1 MLSRTRLLLL
11 FAMKKTLALILL
23 LAWLTVGARA
33 ATLTWNG
40 SWNDMTWNTENG
52 NWLLNGA
59 HAVYAN
65 GNDVVF
71 GDTGNGY
78 VSLSGELAPS
88 SVLVKSDNYYF
99 FCSDIGEG
107 NKLTGTM
114 QLTKEGEG
122 KLTIQTANDYTGG
135 TIIKGGTLQMGNENA
150 LGSDD
155 VTLMGGT
162 LNLGGCTLSNNVNV
176 NGTAHITNGTVS
188 GNLILADYATFT
200 LSNATNLQ
208 LTGSISLGTDA
219 ELDLG
224 KRAISN
230 DIILNGSYA
239 CIGNG
244 SINKDL
250 YVKVGLTLVL
260 KGDIDGPGNIIIG
273 SDATL
278 ELRDIDISNSV
289 ILNEYAQISGSGT
302 ISGDL
307 ILADNVSFSRNGSS
321 PYDGVQLTGG
331 VTLGNNARFDL
342 NGQTLSAS
350 VNVIGDNAIIRRGS
364 LSGDLILADNVSF
377 TWHGSSYDDDVQ
389 LTGSVTLGNDAWFA
403 LNGQTLSASVNVI
416 GDNATIQGGNLA
428 GDLTIGAGKMS
439 FLFGDI
445 TGTGVIFLED
455 RAQLHW
461 TGQTFSGSIKLG
473 KRSAIDADFVSSNT
487 TIKTR
492 ADADGAVLEKVS
504 VSDGHI
510 AGTDR
515 QASLADGLKIQSDA
529 DLMIESMT
537 ITANN
542 EIHVGD
548 NTITLKDVT
557 IKLSQ
562 AHYDETEGV
571 FLFDLGTLIN
581 CDLVMQNVLLD
592 ASDLTLPEGFDPAT
606 TSVVFDFGDDVTI
619 TQATGLD
626 MRLGNYWSPSLNL
639 DQQGQVIFTKLVP
652 TPEPTTGTLVLL
664 ALAALAARRR
674 KK

>member
-1 MLSRTRLLLL
+1 
-11 FAMKKTLALILL
+11 MKKTLALLLL
-23 LAWLTVGARA
+23 LAGLFGEVRA
-33 ATLTWNG
+33 ETLIWNG

-65 GNDVVF
+65 GNDVEF

-99 FCSDIGEG
+99 FCDDIGES

-122 KLTIQTANDYTGG
+122 KLTIQTANDYKGG

-150 LGSDD
+150 LGSGD

-188 GNLILADYATFT
+188 GNLNLTDGASFT
-200 LSNATNLQ
+200 WSDEANLQ

-250 YVKVGLTLVL
+250 YVKVALTLVL
-260 KGDIDGPGNIIIG
+260 KGDIDGPGDIIIG
-273 SDATL
+273 SDAML
-278 ELRDIDISNSV
+278 VLRDVDISNSV

-307 ILADNVSFSRNGSS
+307 ILADNTYIIWHNVFS
-321 PYDGVQLTGG
+321 
-331 VTLGNNARFDL
+331 
-342 NGQTLSAS
+342 
-350 VNVIGDNAIIRRGS
+350 
-364 LSGDLILADNVSF
+364 
-377 TWHGSSYDDDVQ
+377 DDDVQ
-389 LTGSVTLGNDAWFA
+389 LTGSVTLGNDAWLA
-403 LNGQTLSASVNVI
+403 LNGQTLSASVKVI
-416 GDNATIQGGNLA
+416 GDNANIQGGNLA

-445 TGTGVIFLED
+445 TGTGGISLEAG
-455 RAQLHW
+455 AQLNW
-461 TGQTFSGSIKLG
+461 TGQTLSGSIKLG
-473 KRSAIDADFVSSNT
+473 KHSAIDANLGSSNT
-487 TIKTR
+487 TIRPRTYV
-492 ADADGAVLEKVS
+492 DGAVLEKVR
-504 VSDGHI
+504 VSDGLI

-515 QASLADGLKIQSDA
+515 QASLADGLYIGSEA
-529 DLMIESMT
+529 DLLIESMT

-548 NTITLKDVT
+548 NTITLNQVTIDLSKAEYKLVDSDYYFQLQNLINCTLEMDDVVFDASGLELPTGFNPGVNGIGIDFGNDVT
-557 IKLSQ
+557 IDPQTAK
-562 AHYDETEGV
+562 
-571 FLFDLGTLIN
+571 N
-581 CDLVMQNVLLD
+581 
-592 ASDLTLPEGFDPAT
+592 LTLLMG
-606 TSVVFDFGDDVTI
+606 GD
-619 TQATGLD
+619 
-626 MRLGNYWSPSLNL
+626 WSQTMSL
-639 DQQGQVIFTKLVP
+639 DQQGRPVFTALVP
-652 TPEPTTGTLVLL
+652 TPEPTTGTLSLL

-674 KK
+674 KSRDISRG